1 MWSILIVIVVMIV
14 VLAATLWSA
23 VELANREQRRAVFV
37 FGEFTQVAEP
47 GLLIIPPFVS
57 TVESVPMGTQRVSR
71 SFTVDDAD
79 AGSPTPTV
87 VTATVEI
94 VDAEAAYT
102 AVDDYEA
109 AFETALESIAR
120 RESRYHE
127 AKAAN
132 GDGDGRHLERVVL
145 DELATKVEPWGLSV
159 LDVEL
164 SAGTPN

>member
-1 MWSILIVIVVMIV
+1 MWSILIVVTVTIV
-14 VLAATLWSA
+14 VLAATFWSA

-37 FGEFTQVAEP
+37 FGEFAQVAEP
-47 GLLIIPPFVS
+47 GLLFVPPFVS
-57 TVESVPMGTQRVSR
+57 TVEPVPTGPQRVSR
-71 SFTVDDAD
+71 SFSVDAD

-102 AVDDYEA
+102 AVDDYET

-120 RESRYHE
+120 RESRYRE
-127 AKAAN
+127 AKA
-132 GDGDGRHLERVVL
+132 DSGDGRHLERVIL
-145 DELATKVEPWGLSV
+145 DELSTTVEPWGLAV

-164 SAGTPN
+164 SAGTVN